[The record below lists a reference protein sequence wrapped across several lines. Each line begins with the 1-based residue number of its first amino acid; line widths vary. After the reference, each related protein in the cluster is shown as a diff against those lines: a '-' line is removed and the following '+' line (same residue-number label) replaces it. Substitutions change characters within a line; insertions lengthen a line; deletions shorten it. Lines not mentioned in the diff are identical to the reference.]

1 MPRLSAI
8 YAILLIAFAIAGFKS
23 QKVHA
28 DDSIKIHGELLY
40 SPDRSPLRGGVI
52 SRVSD
57 GKAFLSDDS
66 GYFEIEAQPSDSLR
80 FFYVGTIKRTL
91 PVTAADTL
99 MTVTLDPY
107 IPGNDEYVF
116 RVESRYPDME
126 GLLKTYVHDKDA
138 RIGVA
143 VIINGKDTVSVN
155 GKRDFPML
163 SVYKFPQAIAV
174 ADYCDRHD
182 ISLNDSIRI
191 SADELKPDTWSPMR
205 DKYGRKDISLPLSEV
220 VSYSVRQSDNNACDV
235 LFRLIGGPQV
245 ADSLVKSLGC
255 DEIHI
260 LNTEAEMHVDPYLC
274 YANRATPLQ
283 MAALFDRFY
292 RREMRHD
299 SHILEAVGAMM
310 MSCNT
315 GNNRL
320 SKPLMPTNAM
330 IGHKTGT
337 GGMNSQGRI
346 TGVNDAGYVF
356 LPNKQGYAIA
366 VLVADSGYDMD
377 GTEKIIADISEI
389 VFQSLMMQ
397 ETVIGEYEDKNDGS
411 TLTISKNE
419 NGRMKVE
426 IGLTRLTSIDDGI
439 GTLSDKGLTFSAT
452 DAAGNPIYGEIVVE
466 GNRAILTFTQ
476 STWEYLPNG
485 TTYTFQRI

>member
-1 MPRLSAI
+1 MNRILQVILSISLTFVTFVSNAQTYGIFQYDNGDDYVCEGLRRIVDDNGKIGYADSKGKVIIAPRF
-8 YAILLIAFAIAGFKS
+8 AFAFPFENGVA
-23 QKVHA
+23 KVT
-28 DDSIKIHGELLY
+28 DDGYSVSEGEHWRWISPEWYFIDHGGNAVRRERRYAQIEQRLETYIK
-40 SPDRSPLRGGVI
+40 
-52 SRVSD
+52 
-57 GKAFLSDDS
+57 
-66 GYFEIEAQPSDSLR
+66 AQ
-80 FFYVGTIKRTL
+80 
-91 PVTAADTL
+91 
-99 MTVTLDPY
+99 
-107 IPGNDEYVF
+107 N
-116 RVESRYPDME
+116 
-126 GLLKTYVHDKDA
+126 A

-143 VIINGKDTVSVN
+143 VIINGTDTVSVN
-155 GKRDFPML
+155 GKRYFPML

-182 ISLNDSIRI
+182 ISLNDSIGI

-205 DKYGRKDISLPLSEV
+205 DKYGRKDISLPLSEILA
-220 VSYSVRQSDNNACDV
+220 YSVQQSDNNACDV

-245 ADSLVKSLGC
+245 ADSLMKCLGY

-260 LNTEAEMHVDPYLC
+260 LNTEDEMHRDPYLC

-283 MAALFDRFY
+283 MASLFDRFY

-299 SHILEAVGAMM
+299 SRILEALGAMM

-320 SKPLMPTNAM
+320 PLPLMPTNAM
-330 IGHKTGT
+330 VGHKTGT
-337 GGMNSQGRI
+337 GDMNSQGRI

-366 VLVADSGYDMD
+366 VFVADSGYDMAE
-377 GTEKIIADISEI
+377 TENIIADISEI
-389 VFQSLMMQ
+389 VFQSLMML
-397 ETVIGEYEDKNDGS
+397 ETVIGEYEDRNDGS
-411 TLTISKNE
+411 TLTISKKY
-419 NGRMKVE
+419 NGRIKVE
-426 IGLTRLTSIDDGI
+426 IGLNRLTSMDDGE
-439 GTLSDKGLTFSAT
+439 GVLSDNGLTFSAT

-485 TTYTFQRI
+485 TTYTFQRK

>member
-1 MPRLSAI
+1 MNR
-8 YAILLIAFAIAGFKS
+8 ILPIILFISLTFVAFISNAQTYRIFHYDNG
-23 QKVHA
+23 
-28 DDSIKIHGELLY
+28 DD
-40 SPDRSPLRGGVI
+40 
-52 SRVSD
+52 
-57 GKAFLSDDS
+57 
-66 GYFEIEAQPSDSLR
+66 
-80 FFYVGTIKRTL
+80 
-91 PVTAADTL
+91 
-99 MTVTLDPY
+99 Y
-107 IPGNDEYVF
+107 I
-116 RVESRYPDME
+116 RE
-126 GLLKTYVHDKDA
+126 GLRRIVDDNGKIGYVDANGKVKIAPRFAFGFPFENGVAKVTDYGHRVNEGEYWRWISPEWYFIDHDGNEVRRERRYAQIEQRLGTYIRAQDA

-143 VIINGKDTVSVN
+143 LIINGIDTVSVN
-155 GKRDFPML
+155 GNREFPML

-174 ADYCDRHD
+174 ADYCDRHN
-182 ISLNDSIRI
+182 INLNDSIRI
-191 SADELKPDTWSPMR
+191 SFDELRPDTWSPLR
-205 DKYGRKDISLPLSEV
+205 DKYGRKDIVLPISEV
-220 VSYSVRQSDNNACDV
+220 MAYSLQQSDNNACDA
-235 LFRLIGGPQV
+235 LFQLIGGPQV
-245 ADSLVKSLGC
+245 ADSLMKSIGY

-260 LNTEAEMHVDPYLC
+260 LNTEAEMHADPYLC

-320 SKPLMPTNAM
+320 PRPLMPTNAM

-337 GGMNSQGRI
+337 GDVNTQGRI
-346 TGVNDAGYVF
+346 IGVNDAGYVF

-366 VLVADSGYDMD
+366 VFVADSGYDMN
-377 GTEKIIADISEI
+377 GTEKIIADISGI

-419 NGRMKVE
+419 KGRIKVE
-426 IGLTRLTSIDDGI
+426 IGLTRLTSIDDGV
-439 GTLSDKGLTFSAT
+439 GMLSDKGLTFSAT
-452 DAAGNPIYGEIVVE
+452 DAAGNPIYGKIVID
-466 GNRAILTFTQ
+466 GNTAILTFSQ

-485 TTYTFQRI
+485 TTFVFERK